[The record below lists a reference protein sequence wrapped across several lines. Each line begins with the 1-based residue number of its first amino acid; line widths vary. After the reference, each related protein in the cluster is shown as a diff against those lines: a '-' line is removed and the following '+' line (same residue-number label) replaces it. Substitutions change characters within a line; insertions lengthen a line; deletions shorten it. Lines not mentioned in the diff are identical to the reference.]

1 MQIISN
7 PEMVILFAEKCVAS
21 THAVPQSCKQRE
33 TAGAVSNAFEN
44 LTAVVEP
51 DVLAFAR
58 ILPFSIR
65 GKAEFCTRKGIKE
78 WKLEQDRERSYF
90 IAGINKE
97 KCEWKQ
103 SYQPAFLQALL

>member
-51 DVLAFAR
+51 MYLHLHGYSLFQYVVKRSFVH
-58 ILPFSIR
+58 
-65 GKAEFCTRKGIKE
+65 GKE
-78 WKLEQDRERSYF
+78 
-90 IAGINKE
+90 
-97 KCEWKQ
+97 
-103 SYQPAFLQALL
+103 

>member
-1 MQIISN
+1 
-7 PEMVILFAEKCVAS
+7 MVILFAEKCVAS

-65 GKAEFCTRKGIKE
+65 GKAEFCTRK
-78 WKLEQDRERSYF
+78 
-90 IAGINKE
+90 E
-97 KCEWKQ
+97 KSMEIRARPETVLFYLYK
-103 SYQPAFLQALL
+103 S